1 MLDGVS
7 VFCQSSIKIE
17 KGKIIYFDP
26 YKIEKEYNDAD
37 FIFITHD
44 HFDHYDE
51 NSIKKVMKDSSYIV
65 VPTTL
70 VDEVI
75 NIFDSN
81 RIIEVVPNKDYVV
94 DGLEFTTVSAYNINK
109 KFHPKENGW
118 VGYVINLN
126 EVKYYAMGDTDDIP
140 EAREVICDVLF
151 IPVGGT
157 YTMNSN
163 EAVNFTNFIKPKIA
177 VPIHYKTVVGTF
189 DDALYF
195 INHLDENIDGKI
207 LMN

>member
-1 MLDGVS
+1 MLEGVN

-26 YKIEKEYNDAD
+26 YKIEKDYNDAD
-37 FIFITHD
+37 YIFITHD

-81 RIIEVVPNKDYVV
+81 RIIEVIPNKDYVV

-163 EAVNFTNFIKPKIA
+163 EAVNFVNFIKPKIA